1 MVKNRHLAEDDHVKG
16 AFQRPDEGRS
26 PELGAPIG
34 TPKRDR
40 SGGECSQTFTE
51 AVTEGTTLYSTEALR
66 YETCQRVC
74 MQTRSEAE

>member
-16 AFQRPDEGRS
+16 AFQRPDGGRS

-34 TPKRDR
+34 TPRRDR
-40 SGGECSQTFTE
+40 KRGGVFSTFTE

-66 YETCQRVC
+66 YETCQRGC